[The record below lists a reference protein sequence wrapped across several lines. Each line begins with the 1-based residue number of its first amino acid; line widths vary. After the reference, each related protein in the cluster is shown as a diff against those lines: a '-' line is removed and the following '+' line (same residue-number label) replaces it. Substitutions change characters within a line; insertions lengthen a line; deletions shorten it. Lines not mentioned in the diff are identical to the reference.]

1 MRPKVA
7 PVFRPA
13 NAPFAPVKPLQPVKF
28 SDDTERLQHINS
40 IRKSTVGAQIK
51 LVIVLLEKPTHV
63 LTGRDQLLSLIIKS
77 KDCIA
82 VEEVKDAY
90 PSVLEDL

>member
-1 MRPKVA
+1 M
-7 PVFRPA
+7 
-13 NAPFAPVKPLQPVKF
+13 
-28 SDDTERLQHINS
+28 
-40 IRKSTVGAQIK
+40 GAQIK

-90 PSVLEDL
+90 PSVLEDLQALKESGDVWWLSGTNS

>member
-1 MRPKVA
+1 M
-7 PVFRPA
+7 
-13 NAPFAPVKPLQPVKF
+13 
-28 SDDTERLQHINS
+28 
-40 IRKSTVGAQIK
+40 GAQIK